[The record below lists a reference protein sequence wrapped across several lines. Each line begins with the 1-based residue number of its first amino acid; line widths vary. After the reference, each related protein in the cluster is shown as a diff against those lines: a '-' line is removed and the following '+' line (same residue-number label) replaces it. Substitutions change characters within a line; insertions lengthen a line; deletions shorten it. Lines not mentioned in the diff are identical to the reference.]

1 MQLLYHRGF
10 EWGQVPYNVLILSAS
25 SALKSYGH
33 YLTAYIYVY
42 MYNIESKHTYNIEAW
57 EHTGDGNFGIV
68 VLRTGEEKG
77 SLMHHLHRK
86 AAPLL
91 RDKARSAHVMSS
103 LSKYLFKI
111 YCYSNF
117 R

>member
-1 MQLLYHRGF
+1 M
-10 EWGQVPYNVLILSAS
+10 EKVNIP
-25 SALKSYGH
+25 
-33 YLTAYIYVY
+33 
-42 MYNIESKHTYNIEAW
+42 NIETW
-57 EHTGDGNFGIV
+57 EHAGDGNLWLV
-68 VLRTGEEKG
+68 ALRTAEEKG
-77 SLMHHLHRK
+77 FLMHHLHRK

-91 RDKARSAHVMSS
+91 RDKARSAHVMST